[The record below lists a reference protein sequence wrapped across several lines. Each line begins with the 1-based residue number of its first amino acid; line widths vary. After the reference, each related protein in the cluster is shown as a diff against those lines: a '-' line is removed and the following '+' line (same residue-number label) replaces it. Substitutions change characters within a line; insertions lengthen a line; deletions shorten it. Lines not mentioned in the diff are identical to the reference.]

1 MIDVSRL
8 FHRFVKTIRDHA
20 LVIDDGITRQS
31 TQVFRC
37 TLYAVHVQKG
47 VTEEGGIK
55 RNKEKKNACIRCW
68 SNARSSKRKLP
79 VVEEEKQNL

>member
-1 MIDVSRL
+1 MIDVSRI

-55 RNKEKKNACIRCW
+55 RNKGKKRVH
-68 SNARSSKRKLP
+68 SML
-79 VVEEEKQNL
+79 VECQIIET

>member
-55 RNKEKKNACIRCW
+55 RNKEKKTRAFDVGRMPDHRNVNYR
-68 SNARSSKRKLP
+68 
-79 VVEEEKQNL
+79 